1 MPYVRYSALAA
12 PPAAL
17 FLSRLIF
24 RQNKAM
30 QIMLSAGATMFTIR
44 TVIGPHL
51 DQMTASLTQL
61 NGLFGR

>member
-17 FLSRLIF
+17 FLSKMIF
-24 RQNKAM
+24 RQSKAM
-30 QIMLSAGATMFTIR
+30 QIMMSAGATMYTIR

-51 DQMTASLTQL
+51 DQMNASLTQL
-61 NGLFGR
+61 NGLLGR